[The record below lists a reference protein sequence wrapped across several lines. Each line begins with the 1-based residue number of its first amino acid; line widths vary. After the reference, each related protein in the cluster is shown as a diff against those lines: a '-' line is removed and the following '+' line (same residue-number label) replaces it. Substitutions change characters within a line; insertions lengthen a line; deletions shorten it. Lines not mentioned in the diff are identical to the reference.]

1 MQIIGDVKNKN
12 VILIDDMVD
21 TAGTITKAADI
32 MKEAGA
38 ISVRAIASHCVMSGP
53 ASEEY
58 RDHQGNSWIYNAML
72 MRWALMPSMANGLST
87 THYYYPKSDSWTDA
101 NGMKV
106 DAPSKVNVGAKSS
119 TKSKSSGSVF
129 GKTRRSSGVH
139 S

>member
-1 MQIIGDVKNKN
+1 MVIGAYR
-12 VILIDDMVD
+12 VD
-21 TAGTITKAADI
+21 PDRFCIFDLLNGGNPRIN
-32 MKEAGA
+32 
-38 ISVRAIASHCVMSGP
+38 
-53 ASEEY
+53 

>member
-1 MQIIGDVKNKN
+1 MNKKQF
-12 VILIDDMVD
+12 LAAAFCLMAL
-21 TAGTITKAADI
+21 AGCTQKTELPENPKDQ
-32 MKEAGA
+32 
-38 ISVRAIASHCVMSGP
+38 
-53 ASEEY
+53 EEY

-87 THYYYPKSDSWTDA
+87 THYYYPK
-101 NGMKV
+101 
-106 DAPSKVNVGAKSS
+106 VNVGAKSS

>member
-1 MQIIGDVKNKN
+1 MQLHFVVDGACRMYAKNGISLR
-12 VILIDDMVD
+12 ILKI
-21 TAGTITKAADI
+21 K
-32 MKEAGA
+32 K
-38 ISVRAIASHCVMSGP
+38 SN
-53 ASEEY
+53 

-101 NGMKV
+101 NGTKV
-106 DAPSKVNVGAKSS
+106 DAPSKVNVGSKSS
-119 TKSKSSGSVF
+119 AKSKSSGSVF